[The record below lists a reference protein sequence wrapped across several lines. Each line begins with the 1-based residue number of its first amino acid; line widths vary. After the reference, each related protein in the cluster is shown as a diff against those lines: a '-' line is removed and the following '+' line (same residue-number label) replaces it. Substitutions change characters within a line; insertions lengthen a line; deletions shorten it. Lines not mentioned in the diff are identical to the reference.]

1 MSEPVTVARPYAKAL
16 FDYAKHKE
24 ALDTWSSLLHALSC
38 VVSDSQASAF
48 IHNPEA
54 STDQIIRLLNDML
67 AEVPNEASEALTRL
81 ITLLVHNKRTE
92 CVPAMY
98 QLFEELKA
106 AHEKTL
112 QVTVKSFAPLS
123 AAQQEELAQKL
134 TQRLKRSVSIEV
146 ILDPSLLGGAVIM
159 AGDLVIDGSVRGKL
173 YKLGARLAA

>member
-16 FDYAKHKE
+16 FDYAKHQK
-24 ALDTWSSLLHALSC
+24 ALSTWSSLLHTLSN
-38 VVSDSQASAF
+38 VVSDNLASAF
-48 IHNPEA
+48 IHNPQA
-54 STDQIIRLLNDML
+54 SNEQIITLLKDML
-67 AEVPNEASEALTRL
+67 VDVPAEQSEALTHF

-92 CVPAMY
+92 CVPAIY
-98 QLFEELKA
+98 QLFDALKA
-106 AHEKTL
+106 EHEKTL

-123 AAQQEELAQKL
+123 ATQQEELAQKL

-146 ILDPSLLGGAVIM
+146 ILDPSLLGGAIII